1 MFRNQCGLAK
11 FHYGEARNFLRHRQ
25 WFYGLSW
32 REIVSSLLVL
42 ATLFALVPM
51 PGSVGQ
57 SLTTIVRTVTTPV
70 VIVDTINST
79 VGTTQSR
86 STVLKTEAY
95 STPFVIQ
102 PTRGIYGCIYQNLP
116 FAASEGEAIS
126 VDVKSSI
133 PISVYIMTAA
143 DYGAWVAGKS
153 CTVASSVLYSQQQV
167 SIKFI
172 DMIAPST
179 GDYDLVFLNV
189 SPSSSATVSVAYQG
203 VSQGFT
209 TISVPVVTGFPVT
222 ETYTATGNVTEVQ
235 TVTSPF
241 AILQQNGVVLGIVVV
256 VVLVLLVLAFRRRS
270 RRGKAKGATIAPTTK
285 APAGER
291 FCGNCGKPIPSD
303 SRFCNYCGEPAEEE
317 T

>member
-1 MFRNQCGLAK
+1 VKQGIF
-11 FHYGEARNFLRHRQ
+11 YRHRQ

-57 SLTTIVRTVTTPV
+57 SLTTIVKTVTTPV
-70 VIVDTINST
+70 VIVDTVNST
-79 VGTTQSR
+79 VGTTQTR

-95 STPFVIQ
+95 STPLVIQ
-102 PTRGIYGCIYQNLP
+102 PTQGMYGCIYRNLP

-133 PISVYIMTAA
+133 PISIYIMTAA

-172 DMIAPST
+172 DMIAPLT

-189 SPSSSATVSVAYQG
+189 SPSSSANVSVDFQG

-209 TISVPVVTGFPVT
+209 TISVPVVTGILVT
-222 ETYTATGNVTEVQ
+222 KTDTVTSTPTSVQ
-235 TVTSPF
+235 TVTAEPLQQYGLF
-241 AILQQNGVVLGIVVV
+241 AIPAVLILALGLFVV
-256 VVLVLLVLAFRRRS
+256 RRRS
-270 RRGKAKGATIAPTTK
+270 GKRKVKHATSVVPDAVKFCGDCGKAIPISAQFCPECGAST
-285 APAGER
+285 E
-291 FCGNCGKPIPSD
+291 D
-303 SRFCNYCGEPAEEE
+303 E
-317 T
+317 